1 MIVGSPRSG
10 TTLVQRLACEFAGV
24 AVPPETHFFTTLPA
38 GLARRRRRF
47 PLETV
52 DLKQELAWYAS
63 HKAIRGLEL
72 DTRRLVERLNGRC
85 ASLTAL
91 FAALLAE
98 LTEDAE
104 IVGEKTPEHLIWWRP
119 ITEALP
125 GLRLI
130 VVVRDPRSVVAS
142 TKEVPWGHR
151 SHAVWATRWRMDSR
165 EILAARRELGT
176 RRCLVLRYEDVV
188 RDPETARH
196 QLGEMLGLSA
206 QALAIQQPIFLPWE
220 TWKSR
225 ALAPITTERIERYRE
240 VLSPPQVKEV
250 EAICAREMTSFGY
263 KTRPAVD
270 SIASLHMVHLRDV
283 LREETLYRLRLV
295 KINQYLGRR
304 YGMRR
309 NSRRS
314 PTSPEQA

>member
-1 MIVGSPRSG
+1 
-10 TTLVQRLACEFAGV
+10 VQRLACEFVGV

-52 DLKQELAWYAS
+52 ELTQELAWYAN

-165 EILAARRELGT
+165 EILAARRELGA

-188 RDPETARH
+188 REPETARR
-196 QLGEMLGLSA
+196 QLGEMLGLSV
-206 QALAIQQPIFLPWE
+206 QALPIQPANQQPIFLPWE

-240 VLSPPQVKEV
+240 VLSSRQVKDV
-250 EAICAREMTSFGY
+250 EAICAREMISFGY
-263 KTRPAVD
+263 NTRPAVD
-270 SIASLHMVHLRDV
+270 SIAALQMVHLRDV

-304 YGMRR
+304 YRMRR
-309 NSRRS
+309 NSWRS